1 VNLHH
6 FIVTIDYNETMMTA
20 HQSKPAI
27 RMLVVDDDAPF
38 RDRLVRALMGRG
50 YEARA
55 AGSAAEALATAKA
68 FHPHRAVVDLKMPGQ
83 GGLDAIKALA
93 ELDDRMQIVVLT
105 GYGSIPTAME
115 AVRRGAMDYLNKP
128 ADAEQILAAFEKDK
142 AAQEAAAETTPSL
155 ARVEWEHMQRI
166 LHDTGGNISE
176 TARRLGIHRR
186 SLQRKLAKFPPLE

>member
-1 VNLHH
+1 MNPQG
-6 FIVTIDYNETMMTA
+6 TT
-20 HQSKPAI
+20 KI
-27 RMLVVDDDAPF
+27 RFLVVDDDAPF
-38 RDRLVRALMGRG
+38 RQRLVRALISRG
-50 YEARA
+50 YDARDA
-55 AGSAAEALATAKA
+55 DGADTALAIAQT
-68 FHPHRAVVDLKMPGQ
+68 FRPHRAVVDLRMPGQ
-83 GGLDAIKALA
+83 SGLDVVKSLA
-93 ELDDRMQIVVLT
+93 EMDEQMQIVVLT
-105 GYGSIPTAME
+105 GYGSIPTAMD

-142 AAQEAAAETTPSL
+142 STQEAAAETTPSL